1 MALKYKSTQVH
12 LKPDP
17 RYKSMLVA
25 KFVNCIMS
33 GGKKSV
39 AQRIFYDAM
48 EVLRERFPEKEPV
61 EVLEGAVSNVRPMV
75 EVRSKRVG
83 GMTYQ
88 VPVEVKPKRQQSLAL
103 RWILNSTRSRK
114 GKPMYQS
121 LADELSDAYRKQG
134 AAYTL
139 RENVH
144 KMAEANKAFAH
155 FAW

>member
-17 RYKSMLVA
+17 RYKSMLAA

-33 GGKKSV
+33 GGKKSI

-48 EVLRERFPEKEPV
+48 EVLRERFPEKEPI
-61 EVLEGAVSNVRPMV
+61 EVLEGAVTNVRPMV

-103 RWILNSTRSRK
+103 RWILN
-114 GKPMYQS
+114 
-121 LADELSDAYRKQG
+121 
-134 AAYTL
+134 
-139 RENVH
+139 
-144 KMAEANKAFAH
+144 
-155 FAW
+155 

>member
-1 MALKYKSTQVH
+1 
-12 LKPDP
+12 
-17 RYKSMLVA
+17 MLAA

-39 AQRIFYDAM
+39 AQGIFYDAM
-48 EVLRERFPEKEPV
+48 EVLRERFPEKEPI

-114 GKPMYQS
+114 GKPMYQV

>member
-1 MALKYKSTQVH
+1 MALKYKSTQIH

-17 RYKSMLVA
+17 RYKSMLA
-25 KFVNCIMS
+25 GKFVNCIMS

>member
-1 MALKYKSTQVH
+1 
-12 LKPDP
+12 
-17 RYKSMLVA
+17 MLAA
-25 KFVNCIMS
+25 KFINCIMLD
-33 GGKKSV
+33 GKKSV
-39 AQRIFYDAM
+39 ARRIFYDAM

-61 EVLEGAVSNVRPMV
+61 EVLEAAVANVRPLV

-88 VPVEVKPKRQQSLAL
+88 VPVEVKPKRQQSLTL
-103 RWILNSTRSRK
+103 RWILNATRGRK

-134 AAYTL
+134 AAYTM

>member
-1 MALKYKSTQVH
+1 MALKYKSTQVY

-17 RYKSMLVA
+17 RYKSMLAA
-25 KFVNCIMS
+25 KFINCIMLD
-33 GGKKSV
+33 GKKSV
-39 AQRIFYDAM
+39 ARRIFYDAM

-61 EVLEGAVSNVRPMV
+61 EVLEAAVANVRPLV

-88 VPVEVKPKRQQSLAL
+88 VPVEVKPKRQQSLTL
-103 RWILNSTRSRK
+103 RWILNATRGRK

-134 AAYTL
+134 AAYTM

>member
-1 MALKYKSTQVH
+1 MALKYKSTQVY

-17 RYKSMLVA
+17 RYKSMLAA
-25 KFVNCIMS
+25 KFINCIMS
-33 GGKKSV
+33 GGKKSI

-48 EVLRERFPEKEPV
+48 EVLRERFPEKEPI
-61 EVLEGAVSNVRPMV
+61 EVVEGAVSNVRPMV

-114 GKPMYQS
+114 GKPMYQI

>member
-88 VPVEVKPKRQQSLAL
+88 VPVEVK
-103 RWILNSTRSRK
+103 STRSRK

>member
-17 RYKSMLVA
+17 RYKSMLAA

-114 GKPMYQS
+114 GKPMYQR

>member
-17 RYKSMLVA
+17 RYKSMLAA

-33 GGKKSV
+33 GGKKSI

-48 EVLRERFPEKEPV
+48 EVLRERFPEKEPI

-114 GKPMYQS
+114 GKPMYQV

>member
-1 MALKYKSTQVH
+1 MALKYKSTQIH

-17 RYKSMLVA
+17 RYKSMLAA

-39 AQRIFYDAM
+39 AQGIFYDAM
-48 EVLRERFPEKEPV
+48 EVLRERFPEKEPI

-114 GKPMYQS
+114 GKPMYQV

>member
-1 MALKYKSTQVH
+1 MALKYKSTQVY

-17 RYKSMLVA
+17 RYKSMLAA

-114 GKPMYQS
+114 GKPMYQR

>member
-1 MALKYKSTQVH
+1 MALKYKSTQVY

-17 RYKSMLVA
+17 RYKSMLAA
-25 KFVNCIMS
+25 KFINCIMS
-33 GGKKSV
+33 GGKKSI

-114 GKPMYQS
+114 GKPMYQI
-121 LADELSDAYRKQG
+121 LGDELSDAYRKQG

>member
-17 RYKSMLVA
+17 RYKSMLAA

-114 GKPMYQS
+114 GKPMYQR
-121 LADELSDAYRKQG
+121 LGDELSDAYRKQG

>member
-114 GKPMYQS
+114 GKPMYQR

-144 KMAEANKAFAH
+144 KMTEANKAFAH

>member
-1 MALKYKSTQVH
+1 MALKYKSTQIY

-17 RYKSMLVA
+17 RYKSMLAA
-25 KFVNCIMS
+25 KFINCIMLD
-33 GGKKSV
+33 GKKSV
-39 AQRIFYDAM
+39 ARRTFYDAM
-48 EVLRERFPEKEPV
+48 EVLRERFPEKEPI
-61 EVLEGAVSNVRPMV
+61 EVLEAAVGNVRPML

-103 RWILNSTRSRK
+103 RWILNSIRSRK
-114 GKPMYQS
+114 GKPLYQS

-134 AAYTL
+134 AAYTM